1 MQRSHL
7 NYNYKIRPISDGYS
21 FSIDIYYILGFHLHI
36 VYQKTNNLCSCL
48 LDIYIRD
55 NFSMVSD
62 DFFLVFFFYW
72 CPLNI
77 FDYSKMFSG
86 HQYFSK
92 EYYIF
97 VLTYTLFWH
106 TLQRTFVA
114 DSKSKSKELWQRQ
127 VFST

>member
-1 MQRSHL
+1 VIKDKL
-7 NYNYKIRPISDGYS
+7 NEKAE
-21 FSIDIYYILGFHLHI
+21 FS
-36 VYQKTNNLCSCL
+36 QK
-48 LDIYIRD
+48 R
-55 NFSMVSD
+55 FSL
-62 DFFLVFFFYW
+62 F
-72 CPLNI
+72 

-114 DSKSKSKELWQRQ
+114 DSK
-127 VFST
+127 